1 MELDFS
7 VSTMGARRQSWHSK
21 YWGQMISNLEFFAQ
35 AIKCESK
42 IKIFLDIQSL
52 KNVPLSRY

>member
-1 MELDFS
+1 
-7 VSTMGARRQSWHSK
+7 
-21 YWGQMISNLEFFAQ
+21 MISNLEFFAQ

-52 KNVPLSRY
+52 KNVPLLIKVLENVATTTRAKARKRETWNPRN